1 MKLVYPTFIK
11 KGKDYHLVFVPD
23 MEIYTQG
30 HDFYDAIEMARDAIG
45 LKAIVLEDE
54 GRLMPDASDA
64 NGALAKAKADAGNDL
79 DFSDGTLT
87 FVDVDT
93 IGYRNKLNNR
103 SVKKNCTIPAWL
115 NEKAERSGVNFSRV
129 LQDALVEIVG
139 TN

>member
-1 MKLVYPTFIK
+1 MKAVYPTFIK
-11 KGKDYHLVFVPD
+11 NDGDAFLAFVPD
-23 MEIYTQG
+23 LRIYTQG
-30 HDFYDAIEMARDAIG
+30 YDFYDAIEMARDAIC
-45 LKAIVLEDE
+45 LALVSKEDE
-54 GRLMPDASDA
+54 KEIIPEASDSIR
-64 NGALAKAKADAGNDL
+64 AKEAAILDADEDL

-93 IGYRNKLNNR
+93 IGYRNKLNKR

-115 NEKAERSGVNFSRV
+115 NEKAEQAGVNFSRV